1 MAAEDQ
7 TTDPTPTTATPTT
20 KPPRRSRSRTA
31 KRGSGNGRR
40 RSTRSQH
47 LAGRSTT
54 RNSGSAAALSRR
66 GKRLVEDAQNWA
78 EEARGALPRF
88 ARNMHLPSPPS
99 FETFTEANPVILG
112 AVGLGIGVII
122 GALLPREVFHTGMQ
136 NLGLTGTT
144 SSSSRSTRSSGRS
157 SRSKR

>member
-20 KPPRRSRSRTA
+20 KPPRRSRTA

-40 RSTRSQH
+40 GSTRSQH

-66 GKRLVEDAQNWA
+66 GKRLVEDAQSWA

-144 SSSSRSTRSSGRS
+144 SSSSSRSTHSSGRS